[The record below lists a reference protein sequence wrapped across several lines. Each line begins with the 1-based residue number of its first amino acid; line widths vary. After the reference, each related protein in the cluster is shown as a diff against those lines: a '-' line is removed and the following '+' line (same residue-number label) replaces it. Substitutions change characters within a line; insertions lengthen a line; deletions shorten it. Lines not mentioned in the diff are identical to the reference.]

1 MAQNVRKDRGGARR
15 KREPLAIQLRRR
27 APLSQFRNRF
37 RGNVAHA
44 GSDADFPV
52 GMRSQVMAGDDFAF
66 LDEDHLVAGDFH
78 FAEQVGIQKYS
89 GAAVALRAN
98 DVAHEAPA
106 HGVEA
111 RGGLVKK
118 NQLRLVN
125 QGLRQANALEHSFGK
140 FAKPLFP
147 VRSEADEIKK
157 GGDALAET
165 GLGHAAKAS
174 MELQELRCAQPRVEA
189 EILRKEPDLPAN
201 IDVAD
206 GDAENE
212 RLAVARLHEP
222 EEHFDASA
230 FPRSIRTEKAEDFAT
245 ADAQRKVA
253 YGDLISKYFAQVLG
267 LNRKAFRLMQVRLPA
282 SIGSMTASGQS
293 SEFASATAALESP

>member
-15 KREPLAIQLRRR
+15 KHKPLAIQLCRR

-37 RGNVAHA
+37 RRNVADA
-44 GSDADFPV
+44 GGDADFPV
-52 GMRSQVMAGDDFAF
+52 GMRSQIMAGDDFAF
-66 LDEDHLVAGDFH
+66 LDKDDLVAGDFH

-106 HGVEA
+106 HGVET
-111 RGGLVKK
+111 RRGLVEK

-125 QGLRQANALEHSFGK
+125 QGLRQTNALEHSFGK
-140 FAKPLFP
+140 FAKPFFP

-157 GGDALAET
+157 GGDAFAET
-165 GLGHAAKAS
+165 GFGHTAKAS
-174 MELQELRCAQPRVEA
+174 VELEELRCAQPRVEA
-189 EILRKEPDLPAN
+189 EILGEESNLPAN

-222 EEHFDASA
+222 EEHLDAGT
-230 FPRSIRTEKAEDFAT
+230 FPRSIRTEKAEDFAA

-253 YGDLISKYFAQVLG
+253 YGDLVSKYFAQVLG
-267 LNRKAFRLMQVRLPA
+267 LNRKVFRWMQVRLPA
-282 SIGSMTASGQS
+282 SIGSMTAKRSIESMTASGQ
-293 SEFASATAALESP
+293 LEV